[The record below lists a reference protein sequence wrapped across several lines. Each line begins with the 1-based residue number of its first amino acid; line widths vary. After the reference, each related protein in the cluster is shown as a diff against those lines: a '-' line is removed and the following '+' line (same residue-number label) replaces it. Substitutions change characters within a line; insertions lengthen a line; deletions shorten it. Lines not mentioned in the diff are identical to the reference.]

1 MEGTC
6 HMDVVN
12 SVIVVSY
19 PNNNSYARGIYV
31 APYNVVVF
39 AIVVQ
44 VHVAYVLAPIPSF
57 AVEEEDMVFIT
68 VVGSNFYFDVYV
80 IF

>member
-1 MEGTC
+1 MSWSSPFDVASTLVVNWEVLRFAMEGTC

-39 AIVVQ
+39 AIVV
-44 VHVAYVLAPIPSF
+44 
-57 AVEEEDMVFIT
+57 
-68 VVGSNFYFDVYV
+68 
-80 IF
+80 